1 MNSPV
6 LIPMFADD
14 PLSSV
19 WLDTNDL
26 DNAERLKRLA
36 KGLLLWVEDMGWAA
50 YDGKRWS
57 TRDGDRRATELAHA
71 VARHVDRE
79 AAALNALAD
88 DEDKL
93 EAAFGWK
100 VSREMAE
107 DQVKRLRAWSVK
119 SGDASRTSAMLVQA
133 RTLLA
138 ARREDFDKD
147 PLALNLQNGTLRF
160 FKDGPPSPD
169 PSQDGKKI
177 QKWSYRVDPHEPTD
191 LLMQISTFSYDKV
204 ADCREWKERLALIQP
219 DPAQRR
225 LLRALYGYILTGLIS
240 EQKWWIHQ
248 GRGGDGKSVTNM
260 VIAALMGDYYR
271 HAGIET
277 FLQGAQKSGSDHS
290 SDLARLMGDIRFV
303 SCDEPPPQATWSGS
317 RLKQVTGGT
326 ITCRPLRKEEV
337 EYVARWK
344 LIIEVNPLP
353 KVPSDDDGFWRRCR
367 LVPWEYQFDRGGE
380 KSEPMEIMIERL
392 TAEGSGILNWMIR
405 GCLWWLQ
412 ERRMPESAKST
423 EMYDAYRATASPF
436 GQWLLERADTSDPEA
451 ETGATVLYKDFE
463 DFCKGTLGLEK
474 APTQTFF
481 GNKLRDRHHHT
492 KKCAYTGNT
501 LRKGI
506 KLRTDDLASGGGQ
519 APRDGAGGRAASP
532 SQMSVDEEEDRP
544 F

>member
-1 MNSPV
+1 MNGPA

-19 WLDTNDL
+19 WLDANDL

-36 KGLLLWVEDMGWAA
+36 KGLLLWIEDLGWAA

-57 TRDGDRRATELAHA
+57 TRDGDRRATELAHS

-79 AAALNALAD
+79 ASALDAIAEDEEAL
-88 DEDKL
+88 ER
-93 EAAFGWK
+93 AFGWK
-100 VSREMAE
+100 VAKDLAI

-119 SGDASRTSAMLVQA
+119 SGDASRTAAMLVQA

-138 ARREDFDKD
+138 AKREDFDAD

-160 FKDGPPSPD
+160 VKDGDPSPD
-169 PSQDGKKI
+169 PSREGKRV
-177 QKWSYRVDPHEPTD
+177 QKWTFRVDRHEPTD
-191 LLMQISTFSYDKV
+191 MIMQLATFSYDAE
-204 ADCREWKERLALIQP
+204 ADCPEWKERLQLIQS

-225 LLRALYGYILTGLIS
+225 LLRVLYGYILTGLIS

-260 VIAALMGDYYR
+260 AFAKLMGDYYR
-271 HAGIET
+271 HADIKT
-277 FLQGAQKSGSDHS
+277 FLEGGQKSGSDHS
-290 SDLARLMGDIRFV
+290 SDLARLQGDIRFV
-303 SCDEPPPQATWSGS
+303 SCDEPKANSTWNGS
-317 RLKQVTGGT
+317 TLKQVTGGT
-326 ITCRPLRKEEV
+326 ITCRPLRKEEI

-344 LIIEVNPLP
+344 LIVEVNPLP

-367 LVPWEYQFDRGGE
+367 IVPWEYQFDRGGE
-380 KSEPMEIMIERL
+380 KSEPMEIVLERL
-392 TAEGSGILNWMIR
+392 TGEGAGILNWAIK

-412 ERRMPESAKST
+412 ERRMPESEKAD
-423 EMYDAYRATASPF
+423 EIYDAYRATASPF
-436 GQWLLERADTSDPEA
+436 GQWLLERADTSDPEITTPA
-451 ETGATVLYKDFE
+451 SALYKDFE
-463 DFCKGTLGLEK
+463 DFCKGLGMDK

-481 GNKLRDRHHHT
+481 GNRLRDRHHHT
-492 KKCAYTGNT
+492 KKDPYTGNT

-506 KLRTDDLASGGGQ
+506 QLKADAPAPGV
-519 APRDGAGGRAASP
+519 PRDGAGGQAVKPAAP
-532 SQMSVDEEEDRP
+532 AVDDDDDRP